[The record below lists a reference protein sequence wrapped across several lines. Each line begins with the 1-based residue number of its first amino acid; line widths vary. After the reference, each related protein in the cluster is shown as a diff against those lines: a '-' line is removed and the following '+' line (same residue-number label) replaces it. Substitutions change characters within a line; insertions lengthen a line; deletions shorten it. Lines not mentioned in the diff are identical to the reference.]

1 MKLSRFWLGVPRR
14 IVMLREPCAC
24 NKPCEVSPPAPL
36 TYRVTS
42 PLFSG
47 WLPLVAQCDA
57 WVARCLFPLALLI
70 LISGLDD
77 LALNCVCLWAWLR
90 RCLSS
95 PLATEKKESHH
106 IEKRIAVFVPLWHE
120 HGVVGG
126 MVEHNASAIK
136 YSNYHFFIGAYPND
150 DPTLDA
156 VRELESR
163 FRHVHLAVCPHN
175 GPTSKAD
182 CLNWIYQRMLLFEER
197 HGPEESARFDIVIT
211 HDAEDLIHPEAFSYI
226 NAYADQFDMVQI
238 PVLPL
243 PTPVRDLVHGIYCDE
258 FAEWQIKDMPARQ
271 LMGSF
276 VPSNGVGTGF
286 TRRALEMLANA
297 EHNLIFE
304 PACLTEDYE
313 NGLRLHK
320 LGCKQMF
327 VPLTKHVSAQDVST
341 KDGASIVATREF
353 FPRTVG
359 SAIRQRSRWILGI
372 GLQCWERHGWRGSL
386 PEVYWFWRDRKGLFG
401 HPLSLLSNFVFLYGV
416 LTWVAAQSTGTPW
429 GIAKYSLHPALLV
442 ATLAFQVVQT
452 GVRMGCTA
460 RLYGPRFALA
470 VPLRSVYGN
479 WINTLA
485 TWKAVRSYARAR
497 IRHEPLVW
505 VKTEHAY
512 PSRSALIE
520 HKRKLGE
527 ILIGSDYAEESAV
540 LRALE
545 TQPAGMRLGEHLVL
559 LGIITEDELY
569 EALSLQQS
577 LPSGR
582 LEPWVI
588 NTNIARALPSR
599 VVRELRVLP
608 FRISSGNMFLASP
621 EIPTDALTRTLR
633 GFTRLSLRFHLV
645 TPQNFEEL
653 AESLL

>member
-1 MKLSRFWLGVPRR
+1 L
-14 IVMLREPCAC
+14 
-24 NKPCEVSPPAPL
+24 
-36 TYRVTS
+36 
-42 PLFSG
+42 SG
-47 WLPLVAQCDA
+47 WILLVAQCDA
-57 WVARCLFPLALLI
+57 WVAGSLFPLALVI

-77 LALNCVCLWAWLR
+77 LTLDCVCLWAWLR
-90 RCLSS
+90 SHFSGRAAAVS
-95 PLATEKKESHH
+95 PIQGPREPVP
-106 IEKRIAVFVPLWHE
+106 IQKRIAIFVPLWHE
-120 HGVVGG
+120 YGVIAG
-126 MVEHNASAIK
+126 MVEHNVSVIN

-156 VRELESR
+156 IRELENR
-163 FRHVHLAVCPHN
+163 FRHVHLAVCPHY

-182 CLNWIYQRMLLFEER
+182 CLNWIYQRMLLFEE
-197 HGPEESARFDIVIT
+197 HHESRFDIIIT
-211 HDAEDLIHPEAFSYI
+211 HDAEDLIHPEAFSHI
-226 NAYADQFDMVQI
+226 NAYADDFDMVQI

-243 PTPVRDLVHGIYCDE
+243 PTPLRDLVHGIYCDE
-258 FAEWQIKDMPARQ
+258 FAEWQLKDMPARQ
-271 LMGSF
+271 LMNSF
-276 VPSNGVGTGF
+276 IPSNGVGTGY
-286 TRRALEMLANA
+286 TRRALEMLAMA

-320 LGCKQMF
+320 LACKQMF
-327 VPLTKHVSAQDVST
+327 VPIAKHA
-341 KDGASIVATREF
+341 ASIVATREF
-353 FPRTVG
+353 FPRTVR

-372 GLQCWERHGWRGSL
+372 GLQSWERHGWRGSL

-401 HPLSLLSNFVFLYGV
+401 HPLSLLSNFVFLYGAF
-416 LTWVAAQSTGTPW
+416 TWVAARSTGAPW
-429 GIAKYSLHPALLV
+429 GIAKYSLHPVLLL
-442 ATLAFQVVQT
+442 ATFAFQVVQT
-452 GVRMGCTA
+452 GVRMGCSA
-460 RLYGPRFALA
+460 RLYGPKFALA
-470 VPLRSVYGN
+470 VPLRSVCGN
-479 WINTLA
+479 WINTIA
-485 TWKAVRSYARAR
+485 TWRAVRSYMRAR

-527 ILIGSDYAEESAV
+527 ILVGSAYADESAV

-545 TQPAGMRLGEHLVL
+545 TQPPGMRLGEHLVL

-588 NTNIARALPSR
+588 STNIARALPRR
-599 VVRELRVLP
+599 VVREWRVLP
-608 FRISSGNMFLASP
+608 FRISSGSMFLASP
-621 EIPTDALTRTLR
+621 EIPTDALTRKLR

-653 AESLL
+653 AETLL